1 MEYRVL
7 QMIPAPEGTQAV
19 VREENNSATVVSVL
33 AFALCEV
40 SEGKEKSQQ
49 ICGVFAGDGLDL
61 CEELLGNQLCFYLA
75 PGEKLTAALKRLH
88 KLK

>member
-1 MEYRVL
+1 MDFSIL
-7 QMIPAPEGTQAV
+7 QLIPAPEGTQAV
-19 VREENNSATVVSVL
+19 VREENNQATLVSVL

-40 SEGKEKSQQ
+40 TERKETSQQ

-61 CEELLGNQLCFYLA
+61 CEEVFGAALCFYLA
-75 PGEKLTAALKRLH
+75 PGEKLTASLKRLH